1 MSGFRKGLPILLS
14 ALPALVLLIVLTGGW
29 RMLLTPAVIAFLKD
43 AIRTLWC
50 GLPLGMGGS
59 VFLLVAFT
67 MFDHAK
73 DSRESWKCVP
83 CLTVSLLLPVVGV
96 WAARRL
102 ADPPSLGNGV
112 GLLLGVVLGVLS
124 SARVWLRLLPAWV
137 STYLTL
143 EERYSEPSDWK
154 PKDGPLPPYWMRADT
169 IAYPTVQGTNDTY
182 PHPEWVEQHADDL
195 RFLRDHHADMYWKLE
210 DAIWRLGGKTDHD

>member
-1 MSGFRKGLPILLS
+1 MSGFRKGLLILLS

-29 RMLLTPAVIAFLKD
+29 RMLLTPTVTAFLKD
-43 AIRTLWC
+43 VIRTLWC
-50 GLPLGMGGS
+50 GLLFGVGMS

-83 CLTVSLLLPVVGV
+83 CLTASLLLPVVGL
-96 WAARRL
+96 WAAYRL
-102 ADPPSLGNGV
+102 ADQPSSGNGV
-112 GLLLGVVLGVLS
+112 GLLLGIVLGVLS
-124 SARVWLRLLPAWV
+124 SARLWPRLSPAWV

-154 PKDGPLPPYWMRADT
+154 PKDGLLPPYWKCACK

-210 DAIWRLGGKTDHD
+210 DAIWRRGRRMT

>member
-1 MSGFRKGLPILLS
+1 MSGFRKGLLVFLS
-14 ALPALVLLIVLTGGW
+14 ALPALVLLIVLTGSW

-43 AIRTLWC
+43 VIRTLWC
-50 GLPLGMGGS
+50 GLLFSMGVS
-59 VFLLVAFT
+59 VFLLVAFA

-83 CLTVSLLLPVVGV
+83 YLTVSLLLSVGGFGS
-96 WAARRL
+96 ACKL
-102 ADPPSLGNGV
+102 ADWPSLGTSI
-112 GLLLGVVLGVLS
+112 GLLLGVVLGVLLFEQ
-124 SARVWLRLLPAWV
+124 VWPRLLPAWA
-137 STYLTL
+137 STYLKL

-154 PKDGPLPPYWMRADT
+154 PKDGLLPPYWMRACK
-169 IAYPTVQGTNDTY
+169 IAYPTARGTNDTR

-210 DAIWRLGGKTDHD
+210 DAIRRIGGKADHD